1 MISFKVE
8 KTSLHLSSFSRS
20 QPSSISLHIPC
31 NMEIIQ
37 RLLFKILFKFWW
49 EIPAPNNSVHSNEF
63 RRWIKIQQNP
73 WLYILPKI
81 FFAEYTPMTISV
93 AFEWA
98 WMLTS
103 KLVSGCIVQYSA
115 SRTGAMSSLHVL
127 MTFFL
132 KFFFKYS
139 RDYIETCV
147 YCYAIYINSR
157 IIELPKTE
165 KILSDCNK
173 VNEQYI
179 S

>member
-1 MISFKVE
+1 M
-8 KTSLHLSSFSRS
+8 
-20 QPSSISLHIPC
+20 
-31 NMEIIQ
+31 IQ

-49 EIPAPNNSVHSNEF
+49 KIPAPNNSVNSNEF
-63 RRWIKIQQNP
+63 RRWIKIQKNS
-73 WLYILPKI
+73 WVYILPKI
-81 FFAEYTPMTISV
+81 SHFATITYFAEYTPMTISV

-115 SRTGAMSSLHVL
+115 SRTGAMLSLHVL
-127 MTFFL
+127 MTLFL

-147 YCYAIYINSR
+147 YCYAIFINSR

-179 S
+179 SYRQALLNWENSGLAIVDLKRNL